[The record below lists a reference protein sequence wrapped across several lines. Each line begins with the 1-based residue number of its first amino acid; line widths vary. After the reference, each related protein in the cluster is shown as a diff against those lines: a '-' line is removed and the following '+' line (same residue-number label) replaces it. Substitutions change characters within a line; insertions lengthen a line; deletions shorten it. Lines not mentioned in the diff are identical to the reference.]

1 VFLDSSIGST
11 RDAGDVGRAQPAEQ
25 KKPRRKE
32 SRGSVLTK
40 RERGHTAHVC
50 HGTSSRATT
59 GHAAALPNVWTTAP
73 PHPRSPALI
82 GGGMGRR
89 PHPWPAVQGPVP
101 AHLRT
106 DIARRHREV
115 PVVRMIRGICGLRPQ
130 ACAGLFQEGV
140 RCHRGRARS
149 PPGGGR
155 HRASAG
161 PAERNAML
169 PIGCWACLRCI
180 PGSFF
185 GNAVVPR
192 MFHTGRAHSSSFL
205 GALIYEQVNLR

>member
-1 VFLDSSIGST
+1 LAVYARKLVRAYSKKVF
-11 RDAGDVGRAQPAEQ
+11 DVIEAE
-25 KKPRRKE
+25 PDR
-32 SRGSVLTK
+32 
-40 RERGHTAHVC
+40 
-50 HGTSSRATT
+50 
-59 GHAAALPNVWTTAP
+59 
-73 PHPRSPALI
+73 
-82 GGGMGRR
+82 
-89 PHPWPAVQGPVP
+89 
-101 AHLRT
+101 
-106 DIARRHREV
+106 
-115 PVVRMIRGICGLRPQ
+115 
-130 ACAGLFQEGV
+130 
-140 RCHRGRARS
+140 

-180 PGSFF
+180 LGSFF